1 MDTADAAL
9 AHLASLA
16 KRWAPA
22 KERFEKLDAEV
33 TDAIADALRL
43 GARPTDV
50 EKVSPLSHAT
60 TRKRAR
66 AAGIEPGTPGG
77 RPARASSAE

>member
-1 MDTADAAL
+1 MDTADEAL
-9 AHLASLA
+9 AHLSALA

-22 KERFEKLDAEV
+22 KKRLDEIDDEV
-33 TDAIADALRL
+33 TEAIANALRL

-50 EKVSPLSHAT
+50 EKASPLSHAT

-77 RPARASSAE
+77 RARKPRS